1 MKNKR
6 TRIAF
11 WGNFGTGNWGNECT
25 LQAIVHNARRVAP
38 EAELLC
44 ICSEPDD
51 TEKRHGI
58 PAFPISYLRRSGA
71 AGSGRHLPRA
81 LRVLR
86 RAAAEAREWGKT
98 LSIARKLDAIVMT
111 GTGMLTDDSEG
122 AFGLP
127 YDLFKWAVAAR
138 VCGGRVVFASV
149 GVEPISSG
157 PAKFFITS
165 ALRLAEYR
173 SYRDLQS
180 KERLQKAG
188 FDDARDEVYPDLA
201 FSLPSAADAKPAPA
215 EREGAAREGR
225 IVAVGIY
232 AYRARGAA
240 GDDDAR
246 AYRDYLDKIGSFI
259 AWLLDHG
266 YRVRVII
273 GDLTYDE
280 AVLHDLRAVL
290 DSKKIPRDT
299 GRVEDAPAASVDE
312 IMRQISAVDVVV
324 ASRFHNVLLALFL
337 GKPVVSVS
345 YNEKNDALMT
355 AVGLEKYCQ
364 SIDDFDLR
372 RLTEQITDIEA
383 NWGRLRSTIMTR
395 GAAFRD
401 DLEQQYRRIF
411 GGDA

>member
-1 MKNKR
+1 MKTGR
-6 TRIAF
+6 ARIAF

-44 ICSEPDD
+44 ICSEPND
-51 TEKRHGI
+51 TQKRHGI
-58 PAFPISYLRRSGA
+58 PSFPISYLRRSGSSG
-71 AGSGRHLPRA
+71 AGRNLPRA

-98 LSIARKLDAIVMT
+98 IGIARKLDAIVMT

-138 VCGGRVVFASV
+138 VCGGRVMFASV
-149 GVEPISSG
+149 GVEPITS
-157 PAKFFITS
+157 PAARFFIVS
-165 ALRLAEYR
+165 ALRLADYR

-180 KERLQKAG
+180 KQRLQKVG
-188 FDDARDEVYPDLA
+188 FDDSRGEVYPDLA
-201 FSLPSAADAKPAPA
+201 FSLPSSDAGGPA
-215 EREGAAREGR
+215 EPDAAHGVERT
-225 IVAVGIY
+225 VAVGIY
-232 AYRARGAA
+232 AYRARGAG
-240 GDDDAR
+240 GDGDAQ
-246 AYRDYLDKIGSFI
+246 AYREYLDKISSFI

-266 YRVRVII
+266 NRVRVII

-290 DSKKIPRDT
+290 DTKKIGRDG
-299 GRVEDAPAASVDE
+299 GRIQDTPAASVDE
-312 IMRQISAVDVVV
+312 IMDQIAAVDVVV

-364 SIDDFDLR
+364 SIDDFDIR
-372 RLTEQITDIEA
+372 RLTEQFTDIEA
-383 NWGRLRSTIMTR
+383 NWGRIRSTIEAR
-395 GAAFRD
+395 RASFRD
-401 DLEQQYRRIF
+401 HLDEQYRRLF
-411 GGDA
+411 GGGA